1 MLPFFPQ
8 GLSSDDSSPAAT
20 LPFDILEVIAKHLVA
35 QDWHRTC
42 ANFAM
47 TSKAVQEQ
55 LNPILWKR
63 VVYRW
68 DNSRR
73 QGKKAEKW
81 KQVFKS
87 EGAKY
92 IQ

>member
-1 MLPFFPQ
+1 
-8 GLSSDDSSPAAT
+8 
-20 LPFDILEVIAKHLVA
+20 
-35 QDWHRTC
+35 
-42 ANFAM
+42 M

-68 DNSRR
+68 DNSRQ